1 MNKPLDHAELEI
13 GRIQPHNIE
22 LEQQV
27 LGALLISNDAFH
39 RIEDIIK
46 AEHFFS
52 TEHQRIFEC
61 IGKLIRG
68 GREAK
73 PVTVKTFFEQET
85 IAEIPA
91 AEYIARLAV
100 GASTIINAV
109 DYAEAILELA
119 MRRTLIS
126 IGGDMVDAA
135 YEPDPDNAPKVQVET
150 VEKRLYQL
158 AEQGRTEG
166 GFQSFLKAVTAAVHV
181 ANSAY
186 QREGRLAGIST
197 GMLDL
202 DDKLG
207 GLHKS
212 DLVIL
217 DWRPSMGISSLV
229 TNVA

>member
-73 PVTVKTFFEQET
+73 PVTVKTFFEHET

-158 AEQGRTEG
+158 AENGKTG
-166 GFQSFLKAVTAAVHV
+166 HGFVPFNEALGHALELAAAAHKR
-181 ANSAY
+181 S
-186 QREGRLAGIST
+186 GRLSGIST
-197 GMLDL
+197 GLKDVDEL
-202 DDKLG
+202 LG
-207 GLHKS
+207 GLQRS

-217 DWRPSMGISSLV
+217 AGRPAMG
-229 TNVA
+229 